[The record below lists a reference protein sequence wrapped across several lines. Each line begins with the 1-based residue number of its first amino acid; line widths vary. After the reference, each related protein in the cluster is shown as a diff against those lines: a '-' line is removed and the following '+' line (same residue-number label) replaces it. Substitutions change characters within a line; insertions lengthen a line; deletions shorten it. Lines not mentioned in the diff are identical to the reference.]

1 MSTALLHVTRC
12 RPLIAQPL
20 AYESL
25 AHPSGL
31 ALSPTGG
38 ALYVTEMMTNRV
50 LRFVQVIT
58 PNFPRFRINS
68 PRFRINSPTGV
79 QPITRGAR
87 SHLAVAVGAAP
98 RHPA

>member
-1 MSTALLHVTRC
+1 MSTALLYVHIHMSTALLHVTRC
-12 RPLIAQPL
+12 RALIAQPL

-50 LRFVQVIT
+50 LRFVQVTKLPLI
-58 PNFPRFRINS
+58 I
-68 PRFRINSPTGV
+68 V
-79 QPITRGAR
+79 
-87 SHLAVAVGAAP
+87 
-98 RHPA
+98 